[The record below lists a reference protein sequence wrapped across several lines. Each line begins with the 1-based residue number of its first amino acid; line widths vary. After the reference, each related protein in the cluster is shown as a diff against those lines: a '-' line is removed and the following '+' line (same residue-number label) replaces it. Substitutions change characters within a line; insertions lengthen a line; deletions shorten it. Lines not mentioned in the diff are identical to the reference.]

1 MWRSVPRHRS
11 TPCGRP
17 LKSYPSD
24 PALAWQTQDPSVPLS
39 ARLFHLNHSH
49 HSQPTV
55 PRQCAAGGPHFFH
68 TLTGLR
74 EQVDPVCDAE
84 SDPRGGLHECEHR
97 GVNPYAG
104 DQTADKAESTCPT
117 RFLALV
123 HDHLRS
129 TINALPTEKEK
140 NIERLL
146 QHQKH
151 SFGSEGSL
159 SCF

>member
-1 MWRSVPRHRS
+1 MPQA
-11 TPCGRP
+11 GR
-17 LKSYPSD
+17 
-24 PALAWQTQDPSVPLS
+24 T
-39 ARLFHLNHSH
+39 
-49 HSQPTV
+49 
-55 PRQCAAGGPHFFH
+55 FFI
-68 TLTGLR
+68 LTGLR

-104 DQTADKAESTCPT
+104 DQTADQAESTCPT

-151 SFGSEGSL
+151 SFGSGGSL
-159 SCF
+159 SCFWPHYNRVDLSDHNN